1 MTAINHKR
9 IRKVYSDAEAL
20 ARKQLSEGTHSPGI
34 SVVTRAKG
42 NAKLR
47 KTLELYEAKTGERA
61 IIGSWN
67 LVPIKSCPGAK
78 ECLSY
83 CYAMQG
89 RFGMAS
95 VMAPRFR
102 NLLSIGD
109 TITTM
114 ETIRNAIVSWVTANG
129 KRAETAIL
137 RFHDSGDFKDQEY
150 VDGVAQGIK
159 EARKLLKMLGI
170 KIKLITYAYTKSSHL
185 DLTPLAS
192 VGMGIVQ
199 SIGGKFDRKINPD
212 LPVARVFS
220 LSETVSSP
228 WIDGQSEERADLLAI
243 EGYSH
248 IALSYHGSAKEPDQL
263 RKRSD
268 LVQIGDRIAA

>member
-1 MTAINHKR
+1 MSAVNHKR
-9 IRKVYSDAEAL
+9 IRKVYSDAETL
-20 ARKQLSEGTHSPGI
+20 ARKQLQEGTHSPGI
-34 SVVTRAKG
+34 SVVSRSKG

-67 LVPIKSCPGAK
+67 LVPIQSCPGAK

-109 TITTM
+109 TRTTM
-114 ETIRNAIVSWVTANG
+114 ETIRNAIVSWITSQG

-159 EARKLLKMLGI
+159 EARKVLEMLGI

-199 SIGGKFDRKINPD
+199 SIGGKFDSKINKA

-228 WIDGQSEERADLLAI
+228 WIDGQSEEHADLLAI
-243 EGYSH
+243 EGHSH
-248 IALSYHGSAKEPDQL
+248 IALSYHGNAKEPEQL
-263 RKRSD
+263 RKRSN
-268 LVQIGDRIAA
+268 LVQIGERIAA